1 MPESGYEQVKK
12 TVSTKDEFN
21 SLCLLYRM
29 TLLFFALSGLD
40 VLGCAE
46 ALQDYRKD
54 AIEWIY
60 AQQILPDSDDPG
72 NSITICRYCMSN
84 QFYYAEINMDKCGFR
99 GSSFLGVPFD
109 NPEVCPCSVFCY
121 SIIYSNSVSPP
132 LSV

>member
-1 MPESGYEQVKK
+1 M
-12 TVSTKDEFN
+12 KDEFN

-72 NSITICRYCMSN
+72 NSITICRYCMGREGSPDLMPLEEVFN
-84 QFYYAEINMDKCGFR
+84 QVKSIMKQNCTLFQACSAPRVFLLMAF
-99 GSSFLGVPFD
+99 SFV
-109 NPEVCPCSVFCY
+109 SVENCIGY
-121 SIIYSNSVSPP
+121 IHHSGYIQ
-132 LSV
+132 